1 MEREAGVMER
11 KKAGVELD
19 FNLATRRKMCT
30 SFCAKHEFVVK
41 CNLPT

>member
-30 SFCAKHEFVVK
+30 SSCAKHEFVVK
-41 CNLPT
+41 CNLPP